1 MLITTPSFNS
11 VYGPVTSWRFGR
23 SLGIDPIG
31 PLSTCSFN
39 CVYCQLGEIQQQ
51 RCDRQ
56 VFIPTQTIQEDLQ
69 SFPIGEVNTITLS
82 GSGEPTLAQNLGDI
96 LTMVQQMT
104 QKPVGVLTNGS
115 LLNDRAVCAELAI
128 ADWVAVK
135 VDATTA
141 EAFRRINR
149 PQSAINL
156 SEIWAGLCRFR
167 QLYAGHLAIQTMLLS
182 AWSEPEQAAYI
193 QQMQVLRPDEI
204 QLNTPTRPCPLTHQL
219 EARGNHPPNT
229 CLYPTRQLKPVSA
242 EVLQAFGDRI
252 ERVLKMPVRRPLLIP
267 TAPAAGGNQ

>member
-149 PQSAINL
+149 PQSTINL
-156 SEIWAGLCRFR
+156 PEIWAGLCRFR
-167 QLYAGHLAIQTMLLS
+167 QLYVGHLAIQTMLLS
-182 AWSEPEQAAYI
+182 AWSEPEQATYI

-219 EARGNHPPNT
+219 EARGNHLPNA

-242 EVLQAFGDRI
+242 EVLQDFRNRI
-252 ERVLKMPVRRPLLIP
+252 ERVLRIPVRRPLLIP
-267 TAPAAGGNQ
+267 TATTAGGN